1 MQRRGYRVVLLLFL
15 LAVVLIGGVWAA
27 RVGSRLGFPVL
38 VGFVGIGL
46 LLGPNV
52 WDIAPQVSHKLAE
65 DIGYVAL
72 ILILFEG
79 GLHTSFGRIRRA
91 LVPSISL
98 ATLGVLIS
106 SAVMTA
112 LAYWLLQIPFYTA
125 ALFGVAVSSTDAA
138 AVFSMLGGKS
148 LQRNLVD
155 VLEVESGTNDPM
167 TFFLTLTLIG
177 WAAHGI
183 GSPGH
188 VALQMVGTF
197 ALQMGVGLV
206 VGLAVG
212 YAASWTNQNIKLDT
226 GGLYP
231 TMSLA
236 FAFLAFAVAA
246 ALQGSGFLAVYVA
259 SVVIGNRRLEHRHSI
274 LRFHEGLAWTMQ
286 ILMFVVL
293 GLQISLHLL
302 PPILLP
308 GVGLAIGA
316 LFIARPAA
324 VWLSTIGT
332 GFTWKEKHFLS
343 WAGLRGAVP
352 IVLALTALLAP
363 INTPYTLLGAVFF
376 VVIASTLAQGLTVGW
391 FADKLDLTDP
401 SPSENLLELVAIA
414 RESACILPVEITE
427 ESRFVRH
434 KMVDIPFPPN
444 TLCYAVIRGERVIVP
459 RGATTLRPDDHLLIL
474 SDREQI
480 AKLTTLFANE
490 RVGSP
495 EMLP

>member
-1 MQRRGYRVVLLLFL
+1 MVLLLFL
-15 LAVVLIGGVWAA
+15 LAVVLIGGVWSA
-27 RVGSRLGFPVL
+27 RVNSKLGFPVL
-38 VGFVGIGL
+38 VGFVIIGV
-46 LLGPNV
+46 LLGPNA
-52 WDIAPQVSHKLAE
+52 WDISPHVSRKMAE

-72 ILILFEG
+72 ILILYEG
-79 GLHTSFGRIRRA
+79 GLHTSFARIRRA
-91 LVPSISL
+91 LLPSISL
-98 ATLGVLIS
+98 ATVGVLIS
-106 SAVMTA
+106 SAVMTG
-112 LAYWLLQIPFYTA
+112 LAYWLLRIPFYTA

-138 AVFSMLGGKS
+138 SVFSMLGGKS
-148 LQRNLVD
+148 LRRNLVD

-167 TFFLTLTLIG
+167 AFFLTLTLIA

-188 VALQMVGTF
+188 VALQMIGTF
-197 ALQMGVGLV
+197 ALQMGVGLT
-206 VGLAVG
+206 VGLLVG
-212 YAASWTNQNIKLDT
+212 FAASWTNQNIKLDT

-231 TMSLA
+231 TLSLA
-236 FAFLAFAVAA
+236 FAFLSFALAA
-246 ALQGSGFLAVYVA
+246 ALQGSGFLSVYVA
-259 SVVIGNRRLEHRHSI
+259 SVVIGNRQLEHRHSI

-293 GLQISLHLL
+293 GLQLTLHRL
-302 PPILLP
+302 PPIILP
-308 GVGLAIGA
+308 GIGLAVGA

-324 VWLSTIGT
+324 VWLSTLGM
-332 GFTWKEKHFLS
+332 GLTWKEKHFLS

-391 FADKLDLTDP
+391 FADILDLTDP
-401 SPSENLLELVAIA
+401 APSENLLELVAIA
-414 RESACILPVEITE
+414 RENAVVLSVEVTE
-427 ESRFVRH
+427 DSRFVRC

-474 SDREQI
+474 SDSQQI
-480 AKLTTLFANE
+480 GALTSLFANE
-490 RVGSP
+490 RVGQP